1 MSQADLPK
9 LIDFLHLNLNLPD
22 DSVQLALKKSQP
34 NYSNLPVVMW
44 QYGLVNL
51 PELNKIYDWFESY
64 VY

>member
-1 MSQADLPK
+1 MSQTDLPK

-22 DSVQLALKKSQP
+22 DSVRLALKKSQP

>member
-1 MSQADLPK
+1 MPQADLPK
-9 LIDFLHLNLNLPD
+9 LIDFLHRNLNLPD
-22 DSVQLALKKSQP
+22 DSVQLALKKSRP

-51 PELNKIYDWFESY
+51 PELDKIYDWYESY

>member
-9 LIDFLHLNLNLPD
+9 LIDFLHRNLNLPD
-22 DSVQLALKKSQP
+22 DSVQLALKKSQS

-51 PELNKIYDWFESY
+51 PELDKIYDWYESY

>member
-1 MSQADLPK
+1 MSQTELPK

-22 DSVQLALKKSQP
+22 DYVQLALKKSQP
-34 NYSNLPVVMW
+34 NYSNLPVIMW

-51 PELNKIYDWFESY
+51 PELDKIYDWFESY